1 MIRAPL
7 WHRLGLLLLGTALT
21 FPTQA
26 ADGPDWAREQRLD
39 AQTRDAIFD
48 GEPIDLEADG
58 RSFLAI
64 DMEPDGDSKGGVI
77 LMHGRGFQPDWHQ
90 VVGPL
95 RVSLAEAGWRTLSIQ
110 MPVLEKQAKYY
121 DYVPILKFGSS
132 RVNAAI
138 EHMRGQGVENII
150 LLAHSCSVHMAMD
163 WVKSPDRAEIQAFI
177 GIGMG
182 ATDYKQPM
190 ANPLPL
196 GELGVPVL
204 DVRGSDDFNA
214 VHRFAPRRWAAIDSM
229 GFSSSVQ
236 VVIEDSNHYFDE
248 RHEALHDAVE
258 GWLSSNNGF
267 RTQ

>member
-1 MIRAPL
+1 MLRAPL
-7 WHRLGLLLLGTALT
+7 YQSLGLLLLCSVVI
-21 FPTQA
+21 FSTQA
-26 ADGPDWAREQRLD
+26 ADEPDWAREQRLD
-39 AQTRDAIFD
+39 AQTRDAVFD

-64 DMEPDGDSKGGVI
+64 DMEPDEDPKGGVI

-121 DYVPILKFGSS
+121 EYVPILKFGSS
-132 RVNAAI
+132 RINAAI
-138 EHMRGQGVENII
+138 AHMRDQGVDNII
-150 LLAHSCSVHMAMD
+150 LLAHSCSVHMAMH
-163 WVKSPDRAEIQAFI
+163 WVKSPDRPRIQAFV

-190 ANPLPL
+190 ANPLRL
-196 GELGVPVL
+196 DKLGVPVL

-214 VHRFAPRRWAAIDSM
+214 VHRFAPRRWAAIDSL
-229 GFSSSVQ
+229 GFASSGQ

-248 RHEALHDAVE
+248 RHEALHDTVE
-258 GWLSSNNGF
+258 SWLSSNNGF
-267 RTQ
+267 RAR